1 MFLLHPFAQSLLK
14 VAFNFPTLSCCQFL
28 GFLTTLNW
36 GWQACETTCRQG
48 VLSRHGFGMFW
59 YSESFQVVI
68 YQQVAVQSIGR
79 YGRYGRCG
87 RWARRSD
94 RSGATDICSLEVCRN
109 AIEGTGQ
116 SLWPKAQE
124 MMEMSLRLMGLGT
137 EWSGCVR
144 LSLKK
149 THISKSTSLQTCSSQ
164 KRSHKLQGSWRAYT
178 SSAAPRI

>member
-1 MFLLHPFAQSLLK
+1 
-14 VAFNFPTLSCCQFL
+14 
-28 GFLTTLNW
+28 
-36 GWQACETTCRQG
+36 
-48 VLSRHGFGMFW
+48 
-59 YSESFQVVI
+59 
-68 YQQVAVQSIGR
+68 
-79 YGRYGRCG
+79 
-87 RWARRSD
+87 
-94 RSGATDICSLEVCRN
+94 
-109 AIEGTGQ
+109 
-116 SLWPKAQE
+116 